1 MSKELHNPVTKL
13 SVLFVDD
20 DPVAHLLIDD
30 YLAGRKV
37 HHAYSAEDALI
48 LVEKENIPIV
58 ITDIYMEKMDGIEL
72 TRKIKKNR
80 STHQVII
87 ITGDSETINLLNALD
102 AGANDFLVKPLKKE
116 KLLEAVDS
124 TEAKIQRWKDAL
136 KDLFSKKRE
145 GEE

>member
-1 MSKELHNPVTKL
+1 LTNELQGTETKMPI
-13 SVLFVDD
+13 LFVDD
-20 DPVAHLLIDD
+20 DPVAHALIED

-37 HHAYSAEDALI
+37 HHAYSAEDALT
-48 LVEKENIPIV
+48 LVENENISIV
-58 ITDIYMEKMDGIEL
+58 ITDIYMEEMDGIEL

-80 STHQVII
+80 STIQVII

-116 KLLEAVDS
+116 KLINAVES
-124 TEAKIQRWKDAL
+124 TETKIQRWKDAL

-145 GEE
+145 RE